1 MPRQAST
8 ARLQVF
14 LIADVRGYTRF
25 TVDHGDEAA
34 ADLARRFI
42 EVTRSVLREQNG
54 QLVELRGD
62 EAVAVFS
69 SARSGVRT
77 ALALQERFIAETVA
91 DPTVP
96 LLVGIGLDVGEAVRL
111 EDGFRGDALNMGR
124 PSVR

>member
-1 MPRQAST
+1 M
-8 ARLQVF
+8 F